1 MPLCFSHELHSLHTM
16 FLFGCCQ
23 SCAIHLYVRSRP
35 RQTLSTYLLMRLLSL
50 FDGIIHLA
58 FVTHIYWARIVFGS
72 YPHPLILVE
81 WVTSKGSRRHREQ
94 RRNALSAARKRHKWY
109 RMWPKAPIYP
119 SLSSWS
125 EHSSLSQVPP
135 PIVATSS
142 SRPRTL

>member
-72 YPHPLILVE
+72 YPHPLILVQKR
-81 WVTSKGSRRHREQ
+81 TIQMSSFSTAKALAQ
-94 RRNALSAARKRHKWY
+94 RLASFLSF
-109 RMWPKAPIYP
+109 PFP
-119 SLSSWS
+119 SN
-125 EHSSLSQVPP
+125 
-135 PIVATSS
+135 
-142 SRPRTL
+142 